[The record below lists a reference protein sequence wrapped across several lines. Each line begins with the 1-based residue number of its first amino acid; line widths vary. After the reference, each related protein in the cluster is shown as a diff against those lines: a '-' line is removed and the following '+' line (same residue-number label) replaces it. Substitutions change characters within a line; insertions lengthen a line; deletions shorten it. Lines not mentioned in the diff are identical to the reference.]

1 MHQRFSLFS
10 SPSIRFQRI
19 IKAGN
24 LLMRMRLHCTAN
36 DLRDLTEAKAM
47 VEECVDGDFVGRIHG
62 GRHGTADS
70 KRLVPEIEARK
81 AIMVGFAKGQSSDFR
96 QIQ

>member
-24 LLMRMRLHCTAN
+24 LLMRMRLHGTAN
-36 DLRDLTEAKAM
+36 DLRDLTKAKAM
-47 VEECVDGDFVGRIHG
+47 VEECIDGDFVGRIHR
-62 GRHGTADS
+62 GRHGPADP
-70 KRLVPEIEARK
+70 KRFVPEIEARK
-81 AIMVGFAKGQSSDFR
+81 TIMVGFAKV
-96 QIQ
+96 

>member
-10 SPSIRFQRI
+10 SPSIRSQRI

-24 LLMRMRLHCTAN
+24 LLMRMRLHGTAN
-36 DLRDLTEAKAM
+36 DLWDLTEAKAM
-47 VEECVDGDFVGRIHG
+47 VEECVDGDFVGCIHG

-70 KRLVPEIEARK
+70 KRLVSKIEARK

-96 QIQ
+96 